1 MFCIQLRRLSSDM
14 ISAIVTSMTVCIPKP
29 LRLNVVTFLWE
40 CNVVCSRIFRIGYPG
55 WNYCQLRA
63 VAAELLMNCPGAAAS
78 RDPSF
83 EIQVTQTCSR
93 SHQLPI
99 VDSVQQPGTGHLI

>member
-14 ISAIVTSMTVCIPKP
+14 ISAIAASTTVYSETTQIKRCH
-29 LRLNVVTFLWE
+29 FLWE

-63 VAAELLMNCPGAAAS
+63 VAAELLMNCPGAVAS

-99 VDSVQQPGTGHLI
+99 VDRLQPGTGHLI

>member
-1 MFCIQLRRLSSDM
+1 MFCIQLRRLSSDKCDSDLHDCVYSETTQ
-14 ISAIVTSMTVCIPKP
+14 IKRCH
-29 LRLNVVTFLWE
+29 FLWE

>member
-1 MFCIQLRRLSSDM
+1 MQCSV
-14 ISAIVTSMTVCIPKP
+14 ISHISHLIY
-29 LRLNVVTFLWE
+29 
-40 CNVVCSRIFRIGYPG
+40 SG

-78 RDPSF
+78 RDRSF

-99 VDSVQQPGTGHLI
+99 VDRLDSVQQPGTGHLI

>member
-29 LRLNVVTFLWE
+29 LRLNVVTFYG
-40 CNVVCSRIFRIGYPG
+40 NAMCSRIFRIGYPG
-55 WNYCQLRA
+55 WNHCQLRA
-63 VAAELLMNCPGAAAS
+63 VAAELLMNCPGAAPS

-99 VDSVQQPGTGHLI
+99 VDSVQQPGKGHLI

>member
-29 LRLNVVTFLWE
+29 LSNCCHFFMEMQFSVISHLVYLE
-40 CNVVCSRIFRIGYPG
+40 

-93 SHQLPI
+93 SHQPPI
-99 VDSVQQPGTGHLI
+99 VDRQQPGTGHLI

>member
-1 MFCIQLRRLSSDM
+1 MFCIQLRRLSYDM
-14 ISAIVTSMTVCIPKP
+14 IVTSTTMYSRTTKIKSCH
-29 LRLNVVTFLWE
+29 FLWE

-78 RDPSF
+78 RDRSF

-99 VDSVQQPGTGHLI
+99 VDRLQPGTGHLI